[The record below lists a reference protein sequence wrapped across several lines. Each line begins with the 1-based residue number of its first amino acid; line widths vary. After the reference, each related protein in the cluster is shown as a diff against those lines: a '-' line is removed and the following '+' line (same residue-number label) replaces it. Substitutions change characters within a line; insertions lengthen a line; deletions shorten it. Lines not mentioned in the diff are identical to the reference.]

1 MCAYY
6 VLHACLTAAGPG
18 SHCHQC
24 QPVTGLLPH
33 FNGHTQQHSSTWTYL
48 TCCRRSVLP
57 WLLLQ
62 AQGHIF
68 INASLTEA
76 FCMAI
81 VEAASVGLMVVS
93 TRVGGVPEVSA

>member
-1 MCAYY
+1 MP
-6 VLHACLTAAGPG
+6 ACHWSFASLQRA
-18 SHCHQC
+18 
-24 QPVTGLLPH
+24 
-33 FNGHTQQHSSTWTYL
+33 TQQHSSTCTYL